1 MTTDATIA
9 ALQAENAWLR
19 ADVAAVQHMLTG
31 LTALLARVKD
41 PAGQCACRE
50 P

>member
-9 ALQAENAWLR
+9 ALQVGNVWLR
-19 ADVAAVQHMLTG
+19 AEVAPVQKTLAP

-41 PAGQCACRE
+41 PAGQCARGA